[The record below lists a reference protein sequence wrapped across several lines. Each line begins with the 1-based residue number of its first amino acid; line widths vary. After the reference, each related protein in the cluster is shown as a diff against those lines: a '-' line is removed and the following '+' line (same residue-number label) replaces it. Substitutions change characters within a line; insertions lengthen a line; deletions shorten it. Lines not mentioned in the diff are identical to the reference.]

1 MSATRKAE
9 EADSD
14 FEIEIVDDVK
24 DEDRGRP
31 LAPEVTDSDDDITV
45 NDDEV
50 ANYRDEWK
58 KRLKELSFKTH
69 AERRAK
75 EYAAKE
81 RDEAIKL
88 AERLAE
94 ENQKYRQLA
103 GNTEQFAAN
112 QA

>member
-1 MSATRKAE
+1 MSATQKVE
-9 EADSD
+9 ETDD
-14 FEIEIVDDVK
+14 FEIEVVDDTP

-31 LAPEVTDSDDDITV
+31 LAPEVTESDDDIKV
-45 NDDEV
+45 ADDEIS
-50 ANYRDEWK
+50 NYREEWK

-94 ENQKYRQLA
+94 ENKK
-103 GNTEQFAAN
+103 
-112 QA
+112 